1 MELGL
6 AEEVSWAGERA
17 RSNLSVGS
25 AGELV
30 RRMVVV
36 VVVVVVCVCVCVCVC
51 VWWW

>member
-36 VVVVVVCVCVCVCVC
+36 VVVVGQVGERVCGSGRK
-51 VWWW
+51 